1 MMEMSVGRRDTVRVH
16 DLVTGYRS
24 RSAVREVSKSF
35 DATLL
40 SGELT
45 CLLGPNGAGK
55 STLLRTL
62 SAFQPAIG
70 GTIEIEGRSLADYSS
85 RELSRL
91 IGVVLTERVSLS
103 NMTVGEL
110 VGLGRSPYTGFW
122 GRLSAHDLEVTD
134 RAIRLV
140 GIDELRERPVGSL
153 SDGERQKAMI
163 AKTLAQE
170 TPIIFLDEPTAFL
183 DYPSK
188 VEIMQLL
195 QRLAREEGKT
205 VFLSTHDLELA
216 LQIADRVWLID
227 KTRGVEIGVPED
239 LALNGALGRYFEREG
254 VVFDMTTGLFRINTG
269 LSRSVIV
276 IGDAHS
282 GRMSMAVKALSRVG
296 VLAVTAAVCEE
307 LPCGV
312 SRPDITVEVTA
323 DGFIVD
329 GSRRCVTIAE
339 MLESILGQ
347 NIYL

>member
-1 MMEMSVGRRDTVRVH
+1 MMERAGGRRETVRVC

-24 RSAVREVSKSF
+24 RSEVKEVSKRF

-70 GTIEIEGRSLADYSS
+70 GSIEIEGRPLADYSS

-103 NMTVGEL
+103 NMTVSEL
-110 VGLGRSPYTGFW
+110 VGLGRSPYTDFW
-122 GRLSAHDLEVTD
+122 GRLLAHDLEVTD

-140 GIDELRERPVGSL
+140 GIDDLRERPVGTL
-153 SDGERQKAMI
+153 SDGERQKTMI

-239 LALNGALGRYFEREG
+239 LALNGALVRYFEREG
-254 VVFDMTTGLFRINTG
+254 VVFDMSTGLFRINAG

-276 IGDAHS
+276 TGDRHS
-282 GRMSMAVKALSRVG
+282 GRMSMVVKALARVG
-296 VLAVTAAVCEE
+296 VLAVYAASEE
-307 LPCGV
+307 LPRDV
-312 SRPDITVEVTA
+312 KRPDMTVEVTA
-323 DGFIVD
+323 DAFIVD
-329 GSRRCVTIAE
+329 GSRRCVTIAG
-339 MLESILGQ
+339 MLETVLHKG
-347 NIYL
+347 